1 MDIEDKD
8 LFVYALNIS
17 ARAHKKLIIW
27 FASRKG
33 NWVGVWRA
41 RWKKEFSLFC
51 LLNFDLYEHT
61 SSSKSSN

>member
-1 MDIEDKD
+1 MMDIKDKD

-17 ARAHKKLIIW
+17 ARAHKKLIVR

-41 RWKKEFSLFC
+41 GWKKEFSLFR
-51 LLNFDLYEHT
+51 LLNF
-61 SSSKSSN
+61 